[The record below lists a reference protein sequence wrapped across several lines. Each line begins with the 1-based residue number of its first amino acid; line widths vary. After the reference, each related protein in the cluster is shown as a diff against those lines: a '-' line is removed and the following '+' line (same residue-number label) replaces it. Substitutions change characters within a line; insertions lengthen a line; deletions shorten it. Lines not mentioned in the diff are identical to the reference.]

1 MILIVIIIKLQ
12 NLHYN
17 LFIFPPQEY
26 GAQIF
31 SLTTSLMNDLK
42 DEGIVCILSLYET
55 IIKVNLPQTIELMMV
70 VLGQNLK

>member
-1 MILIVIIIKLQ
+1 MF
-12 NLHYN
+12 
-17 LFIFPPQEY
+17 LFFKDY
-26 GAQIF
+26 GTQLF

-55 IIKVNLPQTIELMMV
+55 IIKVNLPQTIDLMMI